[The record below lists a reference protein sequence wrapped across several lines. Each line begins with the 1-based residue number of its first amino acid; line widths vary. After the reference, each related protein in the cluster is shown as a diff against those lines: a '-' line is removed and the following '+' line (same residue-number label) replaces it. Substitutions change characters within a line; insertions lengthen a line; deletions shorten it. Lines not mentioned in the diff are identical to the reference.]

1 MRTRRIRR
9 RYALVGIY
17 AIINKTNG
25 RVYIG
30 SSSNLISRLAMH
42 ERALISG
49 KHPNTEMQ
57 QDFDA
62 NCHFEFDILSVG
74 RADRRGERTVLSRG
88 ERLDLYALESKYIE
102 EYDAI
107 GTGYNQQPI
116 SKNLQ
121 KQKRPGL

>member
-30 SSSNLISRLAMH
+30 SSSNLISRLSMH

-49 KHPNTEMQ
+49 THPNAEMQ

-62 NCHFEFDILSVG
+62 NCHFEFDILSVS

-88 ERLDLYALESKYIE
+88 ERLDLYTLESKYIE

-107 GTGYNQQPI
+107 GTGYNRQAI
-116 SKNLQ
+116 SKKLQ
-121 KQKRPGL
+121 KQKKPGL